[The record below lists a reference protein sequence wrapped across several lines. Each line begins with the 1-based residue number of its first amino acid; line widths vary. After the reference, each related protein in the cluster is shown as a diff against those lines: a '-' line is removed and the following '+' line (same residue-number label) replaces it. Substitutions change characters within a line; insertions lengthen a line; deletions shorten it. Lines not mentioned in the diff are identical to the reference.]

1 MLLQTLSI
9 LAAPFGAKVR
19 VKQKEDRNKLHQLHI
34 QQAAIY
40 LCTNHS
46 RTGKKGKSPE
56 THCSGYT
63 TVSQSVS
70 LYTLWWT
77 QPTLTGG
84 NDD

>member
-9 LAAPFGAKVR
+9 LAAPFGAKVG

-56 THCSGYT
+56 TLQWVHYSEAI
-63 TVSQSVS
+63 SV
-70 LYTLWWT
+70 TLHFMVD
-77 QPTLTGG
+77 PAHF
-84 NDD
+84 NRRK